1 MIKQR
6 EIMSEQKPLTINQL
20 IKMLK
25 KLEKQAGNLPV
36 MFYVG
41 NCDDNKV
48 YTHLCKEPK
57 EIKIMIDFN
66 REEGDVLRHFALIK

>member
-25 KLEKQAGNLPV
+25 KLGKQAGDLPV
-36 MFYVG
+36 MFYTG
-41 NCDDNKV
+41 KDKDKV
-48 YTHLCKEPK
+48 YTHLCKEPRD
-57 EIKIMIDFN
+57 IKIMIDFS
-66 REEGDVLRHFALIK
+66 REEGHVLRKFALIK